1 MKNFLKKIIHILPW
15 PLTLSERYDRQ
26 TKAIIRKV
34 CKEDSLC
41 IDVGCFKGDILRL
54 MMDAAPK
61 AKHIAFEPTPV
72 QYEYLKNTFNSTAE
86 IYPYALSN
94 VNGTSTFNYVK
105 TNPTYSGLVKRNYVQ
120 EEQIDEIQVEV
131 RKLDDVVS
139 AQRQVRLIKIDVEGG
154 EFNVMRGAEQL
165 LKSQHPF
172 IIFEHGLGA
181 TDKYGFGPDDVYNY
195 LVDQL
200 GYRIML
206 MSDFLKNEKSPGL
219 TKGELANQF
228 HRAINCY
235 FIAAQ

>member
-1 MKNFLKKIIHILPW
+1 MKQLLKKIIHILPW

-34 CKEDSLC
+34 CNEDSLC

-72 QYEYLKNTFNSTAE
+72 QYDYLKNTFNGKAD
-86 IYPYALSN
+86 IYPYALSH

-131 RKLDDVVS
+131 RKLDDVVP
-139 AQRQVRLIKIDVEGG
+139 AQRPVRLIKIDVEGG

-165 LKSQHPF
+165 LKAQHPYL
-172 IIFEHGLGA
+172 IFEHGLGA
-181 TDKYGFGPDDVYNY
+181 TDKYGFGPDDVYHY

-206 MSDFLKNEKSPGL
+206 MGDFLKNEKQSGF
-219 TKGELANQF
+219 TKAELSEQF

-235 FIAAQ
+235 FIAAR

>member
-1 MKNFLKKIIHILPW
+1 MKRLLKKIIHILPW
-15 PLTLSERYDRQ
+15 PLTLSEQYDRQ

-34 CKEDSLC
+34 CNDDSLC

-72 QYEYLKNTFNSTAE
+72 QYEYLKNTFDSKAE

-94 VNGTSTFNYVK
+94 INGTSTFNYVK
-105 TNPTYSGLVKRNYVQ
+105 TNPTYSGLVRRNYVQ

-131 RKLDDVVS
+131 RTLDDVVP
-139 AQRQVRLIKIDVEGG
+139 AQRPVRLIKIDVEGG

-181 TDKYGFGPDDVYNY
+181 TDKYGFGPDDIYHL

-206 MSDFLKNEKSPGL
+206 MGDFLKNEKQTGFS
-219 TKGELANQF
+219 KAELSEQF

-235 FIAAQ
+235 FIAAR